1 MPPWY
6 LGSRPGTSSNVLD
19 VARQEACRDVQRRD
33 AETLDQAAGLALPR
47 AGRHADAAV
56 KARAERAERLEAD
69 LQAGLGHAG
78 AAGQRALGVLQAEL
92 DQVLVRW
99 HAKRPAERAGEEA
112 ARQARG
118 RGEIVERRTALYA
131 GVEDVAGADQ
141 PTQGRSRRRHP
152 RVIPDPQDTGARSD
166 RRCASRTS
174 SRRSSS

>member
-56 KARAERAERLEAD
+56 EARAERAERLEAD
-69 LQAGLGHAG
+69 LEAGLGHAG
-78 AAGQRALGVLQAEL
+78 AAGQRALGAIEAEL
-92 DQVLVRW
+92 DQVLVRR
-99 HAKRPAERAGEEA
+99 HAERAGERAGEEP

-118 RGEIVERRTALYA
+118 RGELVERRTALDA
-131 GVEDVAGADQ
+131 GVKDVAGADQ
-141 PTQGRSRRRHP
+141 PAQGRSRWGHP
-152 RVIPDPQDTGARSD
+152 VVIPDARRGAVRPG
-166 RRCASRTS
+166 SR
-174 SRRSSS
+174 